1 MSDFAKDAHADPTD
15 ASMPIRKK
23 KPYTTPMLTE
33 YGSVAKLTQGTLTT
47 QSDGKTGG
55 FKAMSC
61 L

>member
-1 MSDFAKDAHADPTD
+1 MKPDPTESRIESR
-15 ASMPIRKK
+15 ANIRQ
-23 KPYTTPMLTE
+23 PYQRPTLTE

-55 FKAMSC
+55 FKAMRFC